1 MILGVI
7 TLIAG
12 VLLTTIPWLDYC
24 ILKVSIPPFNF
35 ISTHGVTRHDSGR
48 AVDGHPLIKPPPTA
62 LPKHDDNDK
71 SVAKAPPP
79 PNCT

>member
-24 ILKVSIPPFNF
+24 ILKVSIPQFNF
-35 ISTHGVTRHDSGR
+35 ISTRGVTSHDSGR
-48 AVDGHPLIKPPPTA
+48 AVDGHPLIKPPTT
-62 LPKHDDNDK
+62 LPKHGDDAK

-79 PNCT
+79 NCT